1 MHSGAIAYRP
11 EIDGLRAI
19 AVLPVIL
26 FHAGFERVS
35 GGYVGVDVFF
45 VISGYLITSIILRE
59 LAQGEFSVIRFYERR
74 ARRILPALFFVLACT
89 LPFAWLWLLPDEL
102 QRFGLSMA
110 AVAGFV
116 SNLYFWRTTDYFA
129 PAAHEQPLLHTWSL
143 AVEEQYYLLLPV
155 FLLVCWRFRRSGLGW
170 ATAAIAVLSLA
181 LAEWGW
187 RNDPTANYYL
197 LPTRAWELLAGSLL
211 ASIAA
216 RSPLRVQQSSSTAQ
230 WGSAAGLLAILF
242 SIVTFDDSTPFPS
255 VYTLVP
261 VIGTVL
267 VIALASR
274 DTLTG
279 RLLATPPL
287 VGIGLISYSAYLWHQ
302 PILVFSRHLYP
313 DQGVGL
319 PILASLASLLLAV
332 LSWRYVELPFRR
344 LRLAPNVVFLACGTT
359 LVLFGAIG
367 MVLHLQNGFESRGPA
382 LYRDLIGRIAPYE
395 RERTRFDCTDL
406 PELGLSATSCTIG
419 DTTQAAPV
427 LALVGDSHADQ
438 YAPVLSSYLRERS
451 LSGIYFKHWWCPA
464 IPRVRRSD
472 PGAGG
477 ERCDAFNEW
486 VFDALANDPH
496 IRVVVISSRLN
507 AYFGSVHDNGQNQ
520 SASDGPPVEFQFLA
534 EPGTESA
541 EASKTLETLV
551 ASGKVVI
558 MLGRV
563 PELPYNSFLPWKR
576 AAFVSRPLD
585 SPGWIPKTELTN
597 VAWQDIGDFLGGL
610 RVSLPERLLLVHPEA
625 SLCPDG
631 NCLLRADGFPIWS
644 DDDHLNPLGARLVFE
659 GQLAPLLSPLLD

>member
-1 MHSGAIAYRP
+1 
-11 EIDGLRAI
+11 
-19 AVLPVIL
+19 
-26 FHAGFERVS
+26 
-35 GGYVGVDVFF
+35 
-45 VISGYLITSIILRE
+45 VISGFLITSIILRE
-59 LAQGEFSVIRFYERR
+59 LGQGEFSVIRFYERR

-102 QRFGLSMA
+102 ERFGLSMA

-143 AVEEQYYLLLPV
+143 AVEEQYYLLLPI
-155 FLLVCWRFRRSGLGW
+155 FLLFCWRFGRSGLGW

-216 RSPLRVQQSSSTAQ
+216 QSAQRVRQSTSTAQ
-230 WGSAAGLLAILF
+230 WGSAAGLLAIVF
-242 SIVTFDDSTPFPS
+242 SILTFDESTPFPS
-255 VYTLVP
+255 VYTLIP

-302 PILVFSRHLYP
+302 PILVLSRNLYADP
-313 DQGVGL
+313 GIGL
-319 PILASLASLLLAV
+319 PILASTLSLLFAA

-344 LRLAPNVVFLACGTT
+344 LRSGHSAVFLASGTT
-359 LVLFGAIG
+359 LVLFAAVG
-367 MVLHLQNGFESRGPA
+367 MILYLQNGFESRGSA
-382 LYRDLIGRIAPYE
+382 LYRDLIGQISPYE
-395 RERTRFDCTDL
+395 RERTRFDCIDK
-406 PELGLSATSCTIG
+406 PELGLSATSCNIG
-419 DTTQAAPV
+419 DTTHAPPV

-438 YAPVLSSYLRERS
+438 YAPIFSSYLRERS
-451 LSGIYFKHWWCPA
+451 LSGIYFKHWWCPS
-464 IPRVRRSD
+464 IPKVRRSD

-486 VFDALANDPH
+486 VFDTLAKDPN
-496 IRVVVISSRLN
+496 IRFVVISSRLN
-507 AYFGSVHDNGQNQ
+507 AYFGSVYDNGRNHL
-520 SASDGPPVEFQFLA
+520 ASDGPPVEFQFLA
-534 EPGTESA
+534 EPGAESA
-541 EASKTLETLV
+541 EASKMLDTLV
-551 ASGKVVI
+551 SSGKVVI
-558 MLGRV
+558 MMGRV
-563 PELPYNSFLPWKR
+563 PELPYNTFLPWKR
-576 AAFVSRPLD
+576 AAFLNRSLD
-585 SPGWIPKTELTN
+585 SPGYVQKTDLTN
-597 VAWQDIGDFLGGL
+597 VAWQDIGRFLEEL
-610 RVSLPERLLLVHPEA
+610 HVSQPDRLLLVHPEA
-625 SLCPDG
+625 SLCPTG
-631 NCLLRADGFPIWS
+631 NCLLRADRFPIWS

-659 GQLAPLLSPLLD
+659 RQIAPLLSPRLH